1 MSVPSTAEQKHPLNK
16 PYLSKS
22 LSVPIC
28 GLSLRYYS
36 FINSP
41 TSTISVGSKKYH
53 VHESLLRENMPVL
66 FEQLQDGNLKTR
78 ACRLD
83 DWTEDIFDQVVLWL
97 YQGRLQ
103 VPAKFGLIGYTD
115 VYRFAKWVESET
127 LQNFVVDATRKYCR
141 NFQIS
146 RYILK
151 NYAGML
157 DKHIGGPMSKFLIDQ
172 LAYEMVFSVKGY
184 EIAGSKEDFE
194 LFFEKDPKTAVSL
207 TFTLKGFQE
216 RKFKEIFTKPSE
228 CFACVYHEHSKTPS
242 CESIL
247 SKRAVTD
254 AVLVTSH
261 SNLKLEPKQPNQ
273 PTSNPLKQSVTVRIP
288 FSDPSTRVG
297 NAPRQ
302 SLSVPSRPA
311 NTSPSSGT
319 STTQSVSRNV
329 FDDAESTYTSN
340 W

>member
-1 MSVPSTAEQKHPLNK
+1 
-16 PYLSKS
+16 
-22 LSVPIC
+22 
-28 GLSLRYYS
+28 
-36 FINSP
+36 
-41 TSTISVGSKKYH
+41 
-53 VHESLLRENMPVL
+53 MPAL
-66 FEQLQDGNLKTR
+66 FAQLQDGNLKTR

-141 NFQIS
+141 GFQIS

-172 LAYEMVFSVKGY
+172 LAYEMVFSIKGY

-247 SKRAVTD
+247 SKMAMPDAAV
-254 AVLVTSH
+254 VTSH
-261 SNLKLEPKQPNQ
+261 SNLKLESKQPNQ
-273 PTSNPLKQSVTVRIP
+273 PTSDPLKQSVTQP
-288 FSDPSTRVG
+288 FRPPLHGPTTNLV
-297 NAPRQ
+297 NNPRK
-302 SLSVPSRPA
+302 SLSAPSRPA
-311 NTSPSSGT
+311 NASTSSNT
-319 STTQSVSRNV
+319 STTQSVSRNE